1 MSYAEACAA
10 AHGDKKEWAFKYN
23 PFWENYRIKNRK
35 NLWDFLIKKPIF
47 LFFTYFGWEKTFTNI
62 KKYAFYLHFSFQK

>member
-10 AHGDKKEWAFKYN
+10 AHGDKKEWAFKNN
-23 PFWENYRIKNRK
+23 PFWENNRIKNRK

-47 LFFTYFGWEKTFTNI
+47 LI
-62 KKYAFYLHFSFQK
+62 FYIFWMRKNF